1 MKKKYSKRFKKL
13 LEISKE
19 KKTLMIEDVIS
30 KVKKNCTTKFDE
42 SIDVS
47 FLLNIKQK
55 KEKLNLRTVV
65 HLPNGNGKKVKV
77 AVLCEESKV
86 SEAKD
91 SGADIVGAE
100 ELIEKVKNG
109 EINFDKCI
117 ATPKMMSKVSVLGQI
132 LGPKGL
138 MPNPKLGTVTND
150 LAAAIKNI
158 KSGQVEYKTDKAGL
172 IHAPV
177 GKISFSD
184 DELKKNIVFFLD
196 ELKKKKP
203 ENSKGVF
210 IKKFFITSTMGPG
223 LQVDSTSVM

>member
-1 MKKKYSKRFKKL
+1 MKL
-13 LEISKE
+13 
-19 KKTLMIEDVIS
+19 T
-30 KVKKNCTTKFDE
+30 KKNKIISNEIKDDMIFKIEEAISTSKKFASKKFDE
-42 SIDVS
+42 TLDV
-47 FLLNIKQK
+47 
-55 KEKLNLRTVV
+55 TVV
-65 HLPNGNGKKVKV
+65 LGIDAKKSDQQIRGVISLPKMPAKKIKV
-77 AVLCEESKV
+77 AVFADGDDLKK
-86 SEAKD
+86 AKD

-100 ELIEKVKNG
+100 ELVEKVKNG

-172 IHAPV
+172 IHAPI

>member
-1 MKKKYSKRFKKL
+1 MKLTKKNKIISNEIKDDMIFKIEEAISTSKKFASKNFDETLDVTVVLGIDAKKSDQQ
-13 LEISKE
+13 IRG
-19 KKTLMIEDVIS
+19 VIS
-30 KVKKNCTTKFDE
+30 LPKMPAKK
-42 SIDVS
+42 I
-47 FLLNIKQK
+47 
-55 KEKLNLRTVV
+55 
-65 HLPNGNGKKVKV
+65 KV
-77 AVLCEESKV
+77 AVFADGDDLKK
-86 SEAKD
+86 AKD

-100 ELIEKVKNG
+100 ELVEKVKNG

-172 IHAPV
+172 IHAPI